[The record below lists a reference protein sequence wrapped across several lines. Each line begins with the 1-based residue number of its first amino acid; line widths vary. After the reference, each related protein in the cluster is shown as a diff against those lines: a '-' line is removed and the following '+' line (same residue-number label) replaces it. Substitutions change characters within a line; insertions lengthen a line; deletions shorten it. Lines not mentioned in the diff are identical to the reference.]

1 MIRQLVVRGAS
12 EALCRCQASLS
23 TFHALS
29 ARTRGNDD
37 IWERAYQQT
46 VPRTMEEMTNLLK
59 QEVVSPPNSHLLKV
73 AIVGMPNCGKST
85 LVNKLMG
92 WKVCSSSQ
100 KVHTT
105 QVNARAVYNIGSTQM
120 VFLDT
125 PGLVSPQEVARHK
138 LQRNLLTEPELSLQE
153 ADLLAVV
160 HDISCHFTHSN
171 LHSRLV
177 RLLALHPTIPAVL
190 VLNKVDLLKSKG
202 NLLHITRILTE
213 GVIGGRRFFHKTERS
228 GEVKKEVLIRRALL
242 QEKFS
247 ASQDQPSS
255 QPHLY
260 DNDSVNRTCESE
272 NGGNIVQTPEVGEGR
287 DNLLNTAYDIS
298 HIKESDILAGRV
310 HLTEHQVQTFVK
322 DRRSWPLFD
331 DVFMIS
337 AQDGTGVDDLRD
349 FLLSC
354 AQPQPWIFSPK
365 VVTDQKPEEIALM
378 TVREKFLEQFKEEIP
393 YTLKFSI
400 EYWELT
406 ETELLSIIVKVQCV
420 KKGLVRVLLGNRGSI
435 IASMAQ
441 KAEQDLRNIFR
452 SEVKLR
458 LNVVYDRFLKR
469 KIANR

>member
-1 MIRQLVVRGAS
+1 
-12 EALCRCQASLS
+12 
-23 TFHALS
+23 
-29 ARTRGNDD
+29 
-37 IWERAYQQT
+37 
-46 VPRTMEEMTNLLK
+46 MEEMTNLLK

-85 LVNKLMG
+85 LINKLMG

-105 QVNARAVYNIGSTQM
+105 QFNARAVYNAGSTQM

-138 LQRNLLTEPELSLQE
+138 LKRNLLTEPELSLHE

-160 HDISCHFTHSN
+160 HDTSCYFTHSS
-171 LHSRLV
+171 LHSRLL

-190 VLNKVDLLKSKG
+190 ILNKVDLLKSKR
-202 NLLHITRILTE
+202 NLLDITRILTE
-213 GVIGGRRFFHKTERS
+213 GVIAGRKFFHKTKRS
-228 GEVKKEVLIRRALL
+228 SEVQKEVLIRRALL
-242 QEKFS
+242 QEKLS
-247 ASQDQPSS
+247 LPQDQCSS
-255 QPHLY
+255 HPHLQ
-260 DNDSVNRTCESE
+260 DNDNVDTTCESGE
-272 NGGNIVQTPEVGEGR
+272 NIVQTPEVEEGMG
-287 DNLLNTAYDIS
+287 NLLHTAYDIS
-298 HIKESDILAGRV
+298 NIKESDILAGRV
-310 HLTEHQVQTFVK
+310 HLTEHQVQTFIK

-354 AQPQPWIFSPK
+354 AQPRPWIFSPK
-365 VVTDQKPEEIALM
+365 VVTDQNPEEIALM

-406 ETELLSIIVKVQCV
+406 ETELLSIIVKVQCA
-420 KKGLVRVLLGNRGSI
+420 KKGLIRVLLGHQGSI
-435 IASMAQ
+435 ITSMAQ

-458 LNVVYDRFLKR
+458 LNVTYNRYLK
-469 KIANR
+469 KKMANIKSF

>member
-1 MIRQLVVRGAS
+1 
-12 EALCRCQASLS
+12 
-23 TFHALS
+23 
-29 ARTRGNDD
+29 
-37 IWERAYQQT
+37 
-46 VPRTMEEMTNLLK
+46 MEEMTNLLK

-85 LVNKLMG
+85 LINKLMG

-105 QVNARAVYNIGSTQM
+105 QFNARAVYNAGSTQM

-138 LQRNLLTEPELSLQE
+138 LKRNLLTEPELSLHE

-160 HDISCHFTHSN
+160 HDTSCYFTHSS
-171 LHSRLV
+171 LHSRLL

-190 VLNKVDLLKSKG
+190 ILNKVDLLKSKR
-202 NLLHITRILTE
+202 NLLDITRILTE
-213 GVIGGRRFFHKTERS
+213 GVIAGRKFFHKTKRS
-228 GEVKKEVLIRRALL
+228 SEVQKEVLIRRALL
-242 QEKFS
+242 QEKLS
-247 ASQDQPSS
+247 LPQDQCSS
-255 QPHLY
+255 HPHLQ
-260 DNDSVNRTCESE
+260 DNDNVDTTCESGE
-272 NGGNIVQTPEVGEGR
+272 NIVQTAEVEEGMG
-287 DNLLNTAYDIS
+287 NLLHTAYDIS
-298 HIKESDILAGRV
+298 NIKESDILAGRV
-310 HLTEHQVQTFVK
+310 HLTEHQVQTFIK

-354 AQPQPWIFSPK
+354 AQPRPWIFSPK
-365 VVTDQKPEEIALM
+365 VVTDQNPEEIALM

-406 ETELLSIIVKVQCV
+406 ETELLSIIVKVQCA
-420 KKGLVRVLLGNRGSI
+420 KKGLIRVLLGHQGSI
-435 IASMAQ
+435 ITSMAQ

-458 LNVVYDRFLKR
+458 LNVTYNRYLK
-469 KIANR
+469 KKMANIKSF

>member
-1 MIRQLVVRGAS
+1 
-12 EALCRCQASLS
+12 
-23 TFHALS
+23 
-29 ARTRGNDD
+29 
-37 IWERAYQQT
+37 
-46 VPRTMEEMTNLLK
+46 MEEMTNLLK

-85 LVNKLMG
+85 LINKLMG

-105 QVNARAVYNIGSTQM
+105 QFNARAVYNAGSTQM

-138 LQRNLLTEPELSLQE
+138 LKRNLLTEPELSLHE

-160 HDISCHFTHSN
+160 HDTSCYFTHSS
-171 LHSRLV
+171 LHSRLL

-190 VLNKVDLLKSKG
+190 ILNKVDLLKSKR
-202 NLLHITRILTE
+202 NLLDITRILTE
-213 GVIGGRRFFHKTERS
+213 GVIAGRKFFHKTKRS
-228 GEVKKEVLIRRALL
+228 SEVQKEVLIRRALL
-242 QEKFS
+242 QEKLS
-247 ASQDQPSS
+247 LPQDQCSS
-255 QPHLY
+255 HPHLQ
-260 DNDSVNRTCESE
+260 DNDNVDTTCESGE
-272 NGGNIVQTPEVGEGR
+272 NIVQTPEVEEGMG
-287 DNLLNTAYDIS
+287 NMLHTAYDIS
-298 HIKESDILAGRV
+298 NIKESDILAGRV
-310 HLTEHQVQTFVK
+310 HLTEHQVQTFIK

-354 AQPQPWIFSPK
+354 AQPRPWIFSPK
-365 VVTDQKPEEIALM
+365 VVTDQNPEEIALM

-406 ETELLSIIVKVQCV
+406 ETELLSIIVKVQCA
-420 KKGLVRVLLGNRGSI
+420 KKGLIRVLLGHQGSI
-435 IASMAQ
+435 ITSMAQ

-458 LNVVYDRFLKR
+458 LNVTYNRYLK
-469 KIANR
+469 KKMANIKSF